1 MEINQRYHKGLFA
14 SQVFPLLFIN
24 VLSRVVVTC
33 YNLKIIKIKQNL
45 KIQFLSCSRHISSAQ
60 LPQVPG
66 GYHIEQHRSEYF
78 HHCRKFYWIALLYK
92 VFQWNFF
99 SREQNFRYFESV
111 FTLTFFSKDNLM
123 DNTILV
129 QWLFSLITMN
139 ILPNVFMCFH
149 YDWRR
154 QLLVGL
160 IVIKWQ
166 VIHSISNCL

>member
-78 HHCRKFYWIALLYK
+78 HHCRKFYWIALVYRSKTIEMNQLPHK
-92 VFQWNFF
+92 RRLCKLFILFCILFKFF
-99 SREQNFRYFESV
+99 NLIFCFILECS
-111 FTLTFFSKDNLM
+111 FFKK
-123 DNTILV
+123 
-129 QWLFSLITMN
+129 
-139 ILPNVFMCFH
+139 MCATPKAFGNSQARDQAH
-149 YDWRR
+149 ATATTQAAAMTTSDP
-154 QLLVGL
+154 
-160 IVIKWQ
+160 
-166 VIHSISNCL
+166 